1 MRRLAGLTA
10 VVILAGLT
18 ATPAMAQQGT
28 AELRGSIQDEQGGA
42 LPGVAILITNQDS
55 GTFREAVSGGDGSYF
70 ASQMLPGTFTITA
83 QLPGFRTFE
92 RTDFAIGVGRTL
104 NLDIVLTIGQ
114 LEETITVSGE
124 APLVDITSAEVGG
137 TITTEDLTE
146 LPQGNRSY
154 FSAVALLPGVQFRPS
169 SSLGNDTIVAN
180 GQHPGT
186 NNVSVD
192 GSANNDDNSG
202 TAAGGQTR
210 VALESVQE
218 FQVITNQFDAE
229 FGRATGAVVNSIT
242 KRGTN
247 EFTGALFNYYTS
259 DGMTAKDYFVA
270 RNDAL
275 PKPETSKREFGGVI
289 GGPILQDRM
298 HFFFS
303 LERQLVAP
311 GRTPVFPDV
320 RSDLNY
326 STTESWEAWNSLI
339 RVDHQINANNS
350 WAFRWLRELAP
361 QFNLLGSRTAT
372 PAAWQDETDNDQT
385 YVGSWTSVL
394 GNSKVNTVRL
404 SATREQ
410 WWRGNPCW
418 REQGPFEE
426 ITARGSTAQA
436 ACPPMYQY
444 QDFQDNQLNGS
455 AGNRDHHWSLSNAFS
470 WFVPD
475 RAGDH
480 DLKFGATYHR
490 TNMLWRDQGGLNGR
504 FGFGGNM
511 PFHRDDFSTYPEWV
525 DIRVGG
531 QQYVPTLY
539 NTLEAYA
546 QDKWGVSDRLTLNLG
561 VRYDLEVF
569 PLENPDNP
577 WRGQFNG
584 GAEGNYPIDYN
595 NFSPRTSFAYDV
607 AGDGRSVVRGG
618 YGIFYDKTIGYQV
631 TRTARFAPYSD
642 SYVVRFPATGIDPGP
657 EMGLRP
663 SGHLGGLIDTATSG
677 CPAEV
682 GNGGCLA
689 INRAYLDQLF
699 PPGTRR
705 VNTGWVFFDHPDRKQ
720 SYTHQLTFGYERE
733 LTSVLSASVDFVSMH
748 GRDRQMLIEARPQVR
763 NGTLRADSVTRM
775 DALGL
780 VPGLNDVL
788 MPGESYGGGRVSFV
802 QNLGTSKYQA
812 LNFQLE
818 KRYSDNWQMRAVY
831 SLGKSEGNSIY
842 YLDSNWAQV
851 GNDMNIDQLWG
862 PSPYDRRHNLTL
874 SGRTEIPVLG
884 GITVSGVMRYMSGT
898 PFTIHNTDFDPNMN
912 GWGPDP
918 IAAGTYDGEAGT
930 NRNPITVENAG
941 GIRGAYGPEFMQFDI
956 RLGHRTRWSDRQT
969 LDIFFD
975 VFNVTNHGNFI
986 NPTGDMR
993 SSNFLNLTRLWA
1005 GSGFPRQA
1013 QFGIRWGY

>member
-10 VVILAGLT
+10 VVILVALA
-18 ATPAMAQQGT
+18 ATPAIAQQGT
-28 AELRGSIQDEQGGA
+28 AELRGSVQDEQGGA

-55 GTFREAVSGGDGSYF
+55 GTFREVLSGGDGSFF

-137 TITTEDLTE
+137 TITSDDLTE

-154 FSAVALLPGVQFRPS
+154 FSAVALLPGIQFNPS
-169 SSLGNDTIVAN
+169 SSLGNDSIIAN

-186 NNVSVD
+186 NNVAVD

-247 EFTGALFNYYTS
+247 DFTGALFNYYTS
-259 DGMTAKDYFVA
+259 EAMTALDVLA
-270 RNDAL
+270 QQRGL
-275 PKPETSKREFGGVI
+275 SKPETSKREFGGVI
-289 GGPILQDRM
+289 GGPILRDRM
-298 HFFFS
+298 HFFTS
-303 LERQLVAP
+303 IERQLVAP
-311 GRTPVFPDV
+311 GRTLVFPTE

-326 STTESWEAWNSLI
+326 STAESWEAWNSLI
-339 RVDHQINANNS
+339 RVDQQVNANNS

-361 QFNLLGSRTAT
+361 QFDLLGTRTGTRAVLE
-372 PAAWQDETDNDQT
+372 DETDNDQT
-385 YVGSWTSVL
+385 YVGSWTTVI

-410 WWRGNPCW
+410 YWRGNPCW
-418 REQGPFEE
+418 RALGDFD
-426 ITARGSTAQA
+426 TLTAQGSVA
-436 ACPPMYQY
+436 QASCPPMYQY
-444 QDFQDNQLNGS
+444 QDFQDNQLTSGS
-455 AGNRDHHWSLSNAFS
+455 GNLDNHWSLSNTFS
-470 WFVPD
+470 WFLPD

-480 DLKFGATYHR
+480 DFKMGATYHR
-490 TNMLWRDQGGLNGR
+490 TNMLWRSQNNLNGR
-504 FGFGGNM
+504 FGFGGNQ

-531 QQYVPTLY
+531 QLYVPTEY
-539 NTLEAYA
+539 NTLEAYS
-546 QDKWGVSDRLTLNLG
+546 QDKWGVTDRLTLNLG
-561 VRYDLEVF
+561 VRYDLEIF

-584 GAEGNYPIDYN
+584 GADGNYPIDWN
-595 NFSPRTSFAYDV
+595 NWSPRTSFAYDV
-607 AGDGRSVVRGG
+607 TGDGRSVVRGG

-631 TRTARFAPYSD
+631 TRTSRFAPYSD
-642 SYVVRFPATGIDPGP
+642 SYVVRFPAAGVDPGP
-657 EMGLRP
+657 GMGMRP
-663 SGHLGGLIDTATSG
+663 TGDLGGLIDTSTTG

-682 GNGGCLA
+682 GGGGCLA

-699 PPGTRR
+699 PPGTRA

-720 SYTHQLTFGYERE
+720 SYTHQLTVGYERE
-733 LTSVLSASVDFVSMH
+733 LTPILSASIDFVSMH
-748 GRDRQMLIEARPQVR
+748 GRDRQMLMEGRPQVR
-763 NGTLRADSVTRM
+763 DGMLRADPVTRM

-788 MPGESYGGGRVSFV
+788 MPGEGYGGGRVSFV
-802 QNLGTSKYQA
+802 QSLGTSRYDA
-812 LNFQLE
+812 LNFQIE
-818 KRYSDNWQMRAVY
+818 KRYSDNWQMRASY

-842 YLDSNWAQV
+842 YLDANWAQV
-851 GNDMNIDQLWG
+851 GNDVNIDQLWG

-874 SGRTEIPVLG
+874 SGRTEIPVFG
-884 GITVSGVMRYMSGT
+884 GITLSGVMRYMSGA
-898 PFTIHNTDFDPNMN
+898 PFTIHDTNFDPNMN

-918 IAAGTYDGEAGT
+918 IAAGTYSGVAGEG
-930 NRNPITVENAG
+930 RNPITVENAG
-941 GIRGAYGPEFMQFDI
+941 GIRGAYGPDFMQFDI

-975 VFNVTNHGNFI
+975 VFNVTNHGNFN
-986 NPTGDMR
+986 NPSGDMR
-993 SSNFLNLTRLWA
+993 SSNFLNLTSLRA